1 MERVLKT
8 TNKML
13 LETMSNHWRNAFL
26 KFVLIF
32 GPQAVGKMTVGQSL
46 AKQTG
51 LKLLHNHM
59 TIDLLQPLFDFT
71 PEMWRLTH
79 LFREEIF
86 KSFAKTE
93 EKGLITT
100 FVWAFNMKEDWEF
113 VENMCAIFKSEGAE
127 IYLVELE
134 ADLDERLRRNQT
146 PNRLEHKP
154 TKRNIKQSEDHLL
167 STFET
172 SRLNSLEAEIDAEN
186 YLRINNSSLS
196 ADETAQK
203 IIQGFKLK

>member
-1 MERVLKT
+1 M
-8 TNKML
+8 
-13 LETMSNHWRNAFL
+13 

-51 LKLLHNHM
+51 MKLLHNHM
-59 TIDLLQPLFDFT
+59 TIDLLEPLFGFT

-79 LFREEIF
+79 QFREEIF
-86 KSFAKTE
+86 KSFATTD

-113 VENMCAIFKSEGAE
+113 VEKICDIFKNQGAE

-134 ADLDERLRRNQT
+134 ANLDERLKGNQT

-154 TKRNIKQSEDHLL
+154 TKRNIKQSEEELL
-167 STFET
+167 SSMEEM
-172 SRLNSLEAEIDAEN
+172 RLNSAENEIKAEN
-186 YLRINNSSLS
+186 YIRINNTNLS
-196 ADETAQK
+196 PDEVAGK
-203 IIQGFKLK
+203 IIAAFQF